1 MQSSVEGSD
10 IISCSIR
17 GKAVFSR
24 SASVGGCMLL
34 GFGELPVVVVSVSV
48 VVVCML
54 LDVGAVDV
62 MDTAGSLS
70 AEVVPLSAP
79 MATSLLLVEDIFSLY
94 CVLYNITID
103 YGYRNTIY
111 YLRIYI
117 CRCQLGVVIDCLESM
132 KGLVMC
138 K

>member
-34 GFGELPVVVVSVSV
+34 GFGELPVVVSV
-48 VVVCML
+48 VAVSML
-54 LDVGAVDV
+54 LDVGAMDVVDA
-62 MDTAGSLS
+62 AGSLS

-79 MATSLLLVEDIFSLY
+79 MATSLLLVEDIFSMY
-94 CVLYNITID
+94 CVLYT
-103 YGYRNTIY
+103 Y
-111 YLRIYI
+111 
-117 CRCQLGVVIDCLESM
+117 
-132 KGLVMC
+132 
-138 K
+138 

>member
-34 GFGELPVVVVSVSV
+34 GFGELPVVVSV
-48 VVVCML
+48 VAVSML

-62 MDTAGSLS
+62 VDAAGSLS
-70 AEVVPLSAP
+70 AEVVPLPLSAP
-79 MATSLLLVEDIFSLY
+79 MATSLLLVEDIFSMY
-94 CVLYNITID
+94 CVLYIVLLLTMAIAI
-103 YGYRNTIY
+103 RFTT
-111 YLRIYI
+111 
-117 CRCQLGVVIDCLESM
+117 
-132 KGLVMC
+132 
-138 K
+138 